1 MNRYF
6 LPIFV
11 VALAVGLF
19 MLAVQH
25 DNSAEVQAARADW
38 YIDCQASG
46 FTQIQCSFLATHFTR
61 GSVAEPTL

>member
-11 VALAVGLF
+11 LALYVGLF

-25 DNSAEVQAARADW
+25 DNSAEVQAARA

-61 GSVAEPTL
+61 GSVGVGK